1 MLYIYP
7 KGSINKFETLDLF
20 SSWYQSHLN
29 LGYCSARSTVDR
41 RHCSARSYCRQRYCS
56 DVRVVGL
63 AAGTV
68 ATRSTVAP

>member
-29 LGYCSARSTVDR
+29 LGFLASKIVHSHQSSTT
-41 RHCSARSYCRQRYCS
+41 APQ
-56 DVRVVGL
+56 GL
-63 AAGTV
+63 HLLVLGSGAV
-68 ATRSTVAP
+68 APRSTVARGVTVAQ